1 MATDYKG
8 VSSIMPFV
16 FGENDSTGYKLVGT
30 SQQDLVGFNGQD
42 TWGTTWGIAVPFD
55 GSIVGIAYAHE
66 TADASYTTTASLN
79 INGVLKTGVTATA
92 ALSAL
97 KAYSTYQPG
106 EYTVNA
112 GDEIAVEM
120 TSNSDSAAAAGNVVV
135 VIYIQVG
142 SSAT

>member
-42 TWGTTWGIAVPFD
+42 AWGTTWGIGVPFD

-66 TADASYTTTASLN
+66 TVDASYTTTASLN

-97 KAYSTYQPG
+97 KAYNTYQPG
-106 EYTVNA
+106 EYTVSK

-142 SSAT
+142 SSNT

>member
-16 FGENDSTGYKLVGT
+16 FAEDDVTGYEVVGT
-30 SQQDLVGFNGQD
+30 GQQDLLGFNGQD
-42 TWGTTWGIAVPFD
+42 AYETTWGIAVPFD
-55 GSIVGIAYAHE
+55 GCIVGIAYAHE

-79 INGVLKTGVTATA
+79 INGVLKVGVTATA

-97 KAYSTYQPG
+97 KAYNTYQPG
-106 EYTVNA
+106 TYTVSK

-120 TSNSDSAAAAGNVVV
+120 TSNNNLAAAAGNVVV

-142 SSAT
+142 SSST